1 MKKSILGILIIVL
14 TFVGY
19 LVQEFNED
27 KKKEYIAQAEDSML
41 VHFIDVGEGDSTLIQ
56 LPDGKNMLIDAGD
69 IDKGETV
76 TEYIKN
82 TGIEKIDFIIGTHPH
97 SDHIGGLETVINNF
111 ETENI
116 YMPKVLH
123 DTVTFENLLS
133 CIKRKGY
140 KVKSPMAGDIL
151 YSEGDVKI
159 EVLSPMEESYKNLNN
174 YSMVVK
180 IRHGEKVFLF
190 TGDAENIILNRLSI
204 DEKVDVLKIP
214 HHGSETSGS
223 EMFYMKVMPKF
234 GVISVGDNNSYGH
247 PHKEVMERI
256 KRFNI
261 ECFRTDTDGTI
272 VFESDGKNIKVLK
285 GE

>member
-1 MKKSILGILIIVL
+1 MKKSILGILIIIL
-14 TFVGY
+14 TFVSY
-19 LVQEFNED
+19 LVQEISED
-27 KKKEYIAQAEDSML
+27 KKKEYTAQTAESML

-56 LPDGKNMLIDAGD
+56 LPGGKNMLIDAGD

-76 TEYIKN
+76 AEYIKN

-97 SDHIGGLETVINNF
+97 SDHIGGLETVIDTF

-123 DTVTFENLLS
+123 DTITFENLLS
-133 CIKRKGY
+133 CIKRKGH

-151 YSEGDVKI
+151 YSEGNVEI

-174 YSMVVK
+174 YSIVVK

-214 HHGSETSGS
+214 HHGSETSDS
-223 EMFYMKVMPKF
+223 EMFYMKVMPQY
-234 GVISVGDNNSYGH
+234 GVLSVGENNSYGH
-247 PHKEVMERI
+247 PHREVMEI
-256 KRFNI
+256 IDRFNI
-261 ECFRTDTDGTI
+261 DCFRTDTDGTI
-272 VFESDGKNIKVLK
+272 VFESDGKNIKLLK